1 MMMNQFHFSV
11 EQRTPEWM
19 AARKGRL
26 TGSNIGAALGLNPW
40 RSPEDLI
47 RAMVREYHGAPSE
60 FTGNV
65 ATEYGTFHEAGAIA
79 EFTMLTGIA
88 VEPCGFFTYANWLG
102 GSPDGLISEDALLEV
117 KCPYGQ
123 REANPPTFKTL
134 ADQPHYYAQV
144 QINLLCTERS
154 TAYFWQWSPFGHA
167 LETVQRDDGW
177 LVEHIPKLYGFWQ
190 RVQSELDNPDHL
202 KDRRIDLATIEA
214 HKLTEEYDQLGEAID
229 RATDR
234 RKEILAE
241 LVAMARNQ
249 DADIFGRKL
258 TRVERAGSVGYAK
271 VVKDHLPDLDLSPYT
286 GKPTQYWRLT

>member
-1 MMMNQFHFSV
+1 MNQSHSDV
-11 EQRTPEWM
+11 GQRTPEWM

-40 RSPEDLI
+40 RKPEDLI
-47 RAMVREYHGAPSE
+47 RAMVREYHGFPSE

-65 ATEYGTFHEAGAIA
+65 ATEYGTFHESGAIA
-79 EFTMLTGIA
+79 EFTMMTGIA
-88 VEPCGFFTYANWLG
+88 VKPCGFFTYANWLG
-102 GSPDGLISEDALLEV
+102 GSPDGLIRDDALLEV

-144 QINLLCTERS
+144 QINLLCADRS
-154 TAYFWQWSPFGHA
+154 TAYFWQWSPFGHE
-167 LETVQRDDGW
+167 LETVQRDDDW
-177 LVEHIPKLYGFWQ
+177 LVENTPKLYAFWQ

-202 KDRRIDLATIEA
+202 KGRRIELATVEA
-214 HKLTEEYDQLGEAID
+214 HKLAEEYDQLGEAID

-234 RKEILAE
+234 RKEILSE

-271 VVKDHLPDLDLSPYT
+271 AVKDYLPDLDLSPYT